1 MKKFLNLSLI
11 ILALSCFSFSAKA
24 QSEERNKIMMTI
36 NSGGKN
42 ITTELSAASFGI
54 TRYDT
59 YSTPVTTDSAT
70 GTASKT
76 KPAVPERGNYY
87 LAVSAMKVD
96 AELLKVF
103 SKKET
108 RFSGTI
114 TITDTFGKNPPRE
127 IKFTKASLDS
137 YSDQYT
143 SASYDD
149 AYGYASIVLGCSTL
163 SINGVEME

>member
-11 ILALSCFSFSAKA
+11 FLVVSCFSFSAKA

-59 YSTPVTTDSAT
+59 YSTPATD
-70 GTASKT
+70 TAAGDTNKT

-87 LAVSAMKVD
+87 LSVSAIKVSAD
-96 AELLKVF
+96 LLKVF
-103 SKKET
+103 SKKEN

-114 TITDTFGKNPPRE
+114 TITDTYGKNPPRE
-127 IKFTKASLDS
+127 IRFTKASLDS

>member
-1 MKKFLNLSLI
+1 MKKFFNLSLI
-11 ILALSCFSFSAKA
+11 FLVVSCFSFSAKA

-59 YSTPVTTDSAT
+59 YSTPVTDTTT
-70 GTASKT
+70 GTNKT

-103 SKKET
+103 SKKEN

-114 TITDTFGKNPPRE
+114 TITDTYGKNPPRE
-127 IKFTKASLDS
+127 IRFAKASLDS